1 MYTKILVPLDGSR
14 LAEQILP
21 YASLLA
27 EAFAIPV
34 ELLRVDDS
42 GSLDAWKGNDYLKEI
57 GNWAFP
63 DSVQF
68 QHSVEVANPTEAI
81 LRHAAADPKTLIAM
95 ATRGLSVVHRW
106 VMGSVAY
113 KVVHAAINPVLL
125 IRPTE
130 GGDPG
135 VAVKLGT
142 VLVPL
147 DGSGLAD
154 QILPHVITLAKKLDI
169 EVTLI
174 RAYTSPPDGYLIG
187 DGLYPDAMASQ
198 ESFYKKEI
206 DEYLTGKV
214 EGMRAAGV
222 TRLSPV
228 ASRGDPAEQ
237 IIEFARNTQNSLIA
251 MSTHGRSGLDRWL
264 MGSVAEKVVQE
275 SRNPVLVIRPEY
287 RPERYADFSGHGLGA
302 GEDVR
307 AG

>member
-27 EAFAIPV
+27 QAFAIPV

-42 GSLDAWKGNDYLKEI
+42 GSLGAWKGNDYLKEI

-68 QHSVEVANPTEAI
+68 HHSVEIANPTEAI

-95 ATRGLSVVHRW
+95 STRGLSLIHKW

-125 IRPTE
+125 IRPTD

-135 VAVKLGT
+135 IAVQFRT

-147 DGSGLAD
+147 DGSGLSD
-154 QILPHVITLAKKLDI
+154 QILPHVVALAKKLDL

-187 DGLYPDAMASQ
+187 DGLYPDALASQ
-198 ESFYKKEI
+198 ESICRKVVEEF
-206 DEYLTGKV
+206 LTGKA
-214 EGMRAAGV
+214 EEMRAAGL

-228 ASRGDPAEQ
+228 ATRGDPAEE
-237 IIEFARNTQNSLIA
+237 IIGFARNTRNSLVT
-251 MSTHGRSGLDRWL
+251 MSTHGRSGLERWL
-264 MGSVAEKVVQE
+264 MGSVAEKVVQD
-275 SRNPVLVIRPEY
+275 SQNPVLVIRPE
-287 RPERYADFSGHGLGA
+287 RAPQRYMDATAPAAGARADL
-302 GEDVR
+302 R